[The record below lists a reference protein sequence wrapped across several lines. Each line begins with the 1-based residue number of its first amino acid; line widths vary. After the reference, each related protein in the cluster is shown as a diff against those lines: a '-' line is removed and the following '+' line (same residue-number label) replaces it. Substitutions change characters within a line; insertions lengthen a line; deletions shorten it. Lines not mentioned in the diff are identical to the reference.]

1 LVSIAGV
8 EPGAK
13 GVLVVVAQGK
23 RYALPLD
30 HVLETMRPLPIE
42 PVANSAPYVLGV
54 SVIRGMPV
62 PVVDLGALLT
72 TAKTPSHAAHARLVM
87 VRAGSRHVALAVESV
102 IGVRRLEP
110 RSLHEMPPLL
120 RASSPASISGFG
132 VPDRE
137 LLAVLDGGCLVPDE
151 VWANG
156 LANG

>member
-1 LVSIAGV
+1 VSTAGS

-30 HVLETMRPLPIE
+30 HVLETMRPLPVE
-42 PVANSAPYVLGV
+42 PVANAAPYVLGV

-72 TAKTPSHAAHARLVM
+72 NEETLSETVHARLVM
-87 VRAGSRHVALAVESV
+87 IRAGARHVALAVESV

-110 RSLHEMPPLL
+110 GSLHELPPLL
-120 RASSPASISGFG
+120 RASTPASISSFG

-151 VWANG
+151 VWATG